1 METEK
6 DGLIPGFIGEAMRKT
21 QLKTVV
27 KEEDMGK
34 DTNPLQH
41 GKTQTNDMEN
51 PNEHDALNAAIAE
64 NAAIP
69 SGPGVILTD
78 DAIETFKNK
87 NNQMMENQNETNVM
101 ADIAMISKT
110 TSKVIS
116 GKNGGELETAI
127 NKFLDANPNID
138 IVRTDF
144 GTAVGGVYYTILYRT
159 KVERV

>member
-21 QLKTVV
+21 QLETVV

-41 GKTQTNDMEN
+41 GKKPTNDMEN
-51 PNEHDALNAAIAE
+51 SNDALNAAIAE

-69 SGPGVILTD
+69 SGPGVVITD
-78 DAIETFKNK
+78 DALEKFKNE
-87 NNQMMENQNETNVM
+87 NNMNEMENLNEAM
-101 ADIAMISKT
+101 EADITMISKT

-116 GKNGGELETAI
+116 GKNGGELETNI
-127 NKFLDANPNID
+127 NKFLDANPNIE